1 MLNGISSGTTNSVQA
16 FTAINAFKNSQ
27 EALKQDNIRVE
38 DNTPSGVDLKDNNRL
53 LKDQDVED
61 IRKYA
66 KIAGEDNL
74 TNEDIKYG
82 LTYGRSV
89 IAEYII

>member
-1 MLNGISSGTTNSVQA
+1 MLNGISAGASNSVQV
-16 FTAINAFKNSQ
+16 FTAVNAFKNSQ
-27 EALKQDNIRVE
+27 EALKKDNFRVE
-38 DNTPSGVDLKDNNRL
+38 DNTPSGVDLKDNNRI

-66 KIAGEDNL
+66 KFAGEDNL

>member
-1 MLNGISSGTTNSVQA
+1 MLTGISTGASNSIQS
-16 FTAINAFKNSQ
+16 FTALNAFKNAQ
-27 EALKQDNIRVE
+27 EALNNKQQIQ
-38 DNTPSGVDLKDNNRL
+38 DNTPSGVDLKDNNNL

-66 KIAGEDNL
+66 KIAGESNL
-74 TNEDIKYG
+74 SNEDIKYG

-89 IAEYII
+89 IAEYTV

>member
-1 MLNGISSGTTNSVQA
+1 MLNGISSGATNTVQA
-16 FTAINAFKNSQ
+16 FTAINAFKTSQ
-27 EALKQDNIRVE
+27 EALKTDNVKVE

>member
-1 MLNGISSGTTNSVQA
+1 MLNGISAGVSNSVQA
-16 FTAINAFKNSQ
+16 FTAVNAFKNSQ
-27 EALKQDNIRVE
+27 EALKKDNFRVE
-38 DNTPSGVDLKDNNRL
+38 DNTPSGVDLKDNNRI

>member
-1 MLNGISSGTTNSVQA
+1 MLNGISAGASNSVQA
-16 FTAINAFKNSQ
+16 FTAVNAFKNSQ
-27 EALKQDNIRVE
+27 EALKKDNFRVE
-38 DNTPSGVDLKDNNRL
+38 DNTPSGVDLKDNNRI